1 MIFLRRA
8 ELRTILSAATATAG
22 ALLLSS
28 CGTTTT
34 ASRRLP
40 EFEAPIAK
48 NDFQTVRTTAYTH
61 TEADHLQYSNR
72 NALGGRLQAA
82 SSGVRRAAY
91 VARAL
96 PVDSDSAS
104 DYQRASNAGESLQS
118 FLTPQRKTIT
128 RWVKTKR
135 GRKKVRTTVLVRP
148 TIGSAAADWSRWP
161 AGTTFRLFSTG
172 QIYKVDDY
180 GWALSGR
187 NTIDL
192 YMGNRGDM
200 NAWGVRHEPIQILRW
215 GDPQASLQVLQG
227 RQRYKH
233 IRRMVLEL
241 QGQQESAAAL
251 E

>member
-1 MIFLRRA
+1 MRRFQFH
-8 ELRTILSAATATAG
+8 S
-22 ALLLSS
+22 LLLAAAAVGSSSLLTS
-28 CGTTTT
+28 CGTAPT

-40 EFEAPIAK
+40 AYETPIAK
-48 NDFQTVRTTAYTH
+48 SDFQTVRTTAYTH
-61 TEADHLQYSNR
+61 TESDHLQYSNY

-82 SSGVRRAAY
+82 TAGVRRAAY

-96 PVDSDSAS
+96 PVGSDSAS
-104 DYQRASNAGESLQS
+104 DYQRASYAGPSLQS
-118 FLTPQRKTIT
+118 YLTPQKKTVT

-135 GRKKVRTTVLVRP
+135 GRKKVTTTVLVRP

-161 AGTTFRLFSTG
+161 AGTTFRLLSTG

-192 YMGNRGDM
+192 YMATRGDM
-200 NAWGVRHEPIQILRW
+200 NTWGVRSEPIQILRW
-215 GDPQASLQVLQG
+215 GDPQGSLQVLQG

-233 IRRMVLEL
+233 IKRMVLEL
-241 QGQQESAAAL
+241 EGHHETAAAL